1 MLSNAAT
8 VFALNL
14 YAFAIENP
22 VAIMLACGSIYPSL
36 DFYFD
41 GTLGIW
47 ERYWR
52 QIVLAIGIVAT
63 IAAVAFTVATCGAGG
78 GTVGAGVILVKIA
91 LDTVSGAA
99 ITIAIGGYVSGIKS
113 ILAGNSF
120 WEGLGEYLG
129 SVNYAD
135 VLLTSFAFAAV
146 TAAVS
151 SAIAFRQCFKEGTLV
166 ATEDGLKPIEEVKVG
181 DKVLAYDEETGEQAY
196 KKVVRLFRNTTEEWY
211 HITANGE
218 EFVCTGGHPFFVKDK
233 GFVSAKDLSVGDILH
248 LSDGALVAI
257 SAIAIEKLEQSETT
271 YNFEVA
277 DFHTYYV
284 GESEVLV
291 HNMCAKDALSKAKV
305 DEFTVKNKRLNS
317 SGGKWSKFNVGT
329 EAEAKAILKETVN
342 RSNILS
348 AGNNSGVLGSLGQ
361 KSFDIVLDAGKVI
374 GTRGESS
381 ILMII
386 DEFGNIWTVFPK

>member
-1 MLSNAAT
+1 MLSNAVT

-41 GTLGIW
+41 GTLGIR

-99 ITIAIGGYVSGIKS
+99 ISIAIGGYVSGIKS
-113 ILAGNSF
+113 MLAGNNF
-120 WEGLGEYLG
+120 WDGLGEYLG

-135 VLLTSFAFAAV
+135 VLLMSFAFAAV
-146 TAAVS
+146 SAAVS

-166 ATEDGLKPIEEVKVG
+166 ATEDGLKPIENIEVG

-196 KKVVRLFRNTTEEWY
+196 KKVVRLFRNETYEWY
-211 HITANGE
+211 HIFVNDE
-218 EFVCTGGHPFFVKDK
+218 EIVCTGGHPFYSTKYDKFVA
-233 GFVSAKDLSVGDILH
+233 AKDLETDDKLLFSNGEYGIINQIEVEV
-248 LSDGALVAI
+248 LS
-257 SAIAIEKLEQSETT
+257 KPQTT
-271 YNFEVA
+271 YNFEVE

-284 GESEVLV
+284 GENEVLT
-291 HNMCAKDALSKAKV
+291 HNKCGERHEPKSPNKLKDRYLKDKGVNPHEFKKAVLGEKASISKYDIYVDKVNDSLWLGTKVKGSMFWVETFEFLS
-305 DEFTVKNKRLNS
+305 DFL
-317 SGGKWSKFNVGT
+317 SGG
-329 EAEAKAILKETVN
+329 
-342 RSNILS
+342 
-348 AGNNSGVLGSLGQ
+348 
-361 KSFDIVLDAGKVI
+361 
-374 GTRGESS
+374 
-381 ILMII
+381 
-386 DEFGNIWTVFPK
+386 

>member
-1 MLSNAAT
+1 
-8 VFALNL
+8 
-14 YAFAIENP
+14 
-22 VAIMLACGSIYPSL
+22 MLACGSIYPSL

-52 QIVLAIGIVAT
+52 QIVLAVGIVAT

-78 GTVGAGVILVKIA
+78 GTIGAGVILVKIA

-166 ATEDGLKPIEEVKVG
+166 ATEDGLKPIEEIKVG
-181 DKVLAYDEETGEQAY
+181 DKVLAYDETTGEQAY
-196 KKVVRLFRNTTEEWY
+196 KEVVRLFRNETDEWY
-211 HITANGE
+211 HIFVNNE
-218 EFVCTGGHPFFVKDK
+218 ELVCTGGHPFFVKDK
-233 GFVSAKDLSVGDILH
+233 GFVSAKDLSIGDILH

-257 SAIAIEKLEQSETT
+257 SAIAIEKLEKPEAT

-277 DFHTYYV
+277 DFHTYFV
-284 GESEVLV
+284 GESKVLV
-291 HNMCAKDALSKAKV
+291 HNTCGKKLNDYAKDIRSNKDVVVSSKDEALELIEKKFSNFPQEVAGHRSAQGWHFDYHSINGSLQPIEHINIYSKA
-305 DEFTVKNKRLNS
+305 L
-317 SGGKWSKFNVGT
+317 KFRVHITWG
-329 EAEAKAILKETVN
+329 
-342 RSNILS
+342 
-348 AGNNSGVLGSLGQ
+348 
-361 KSFDIVLDAGKVI
+361 
-374 GTRGESS
+374 
-381 ILMII
+381 
-386 DEFGNIWTVFPK
+386 